1 MLWQILILT
10 KPSRKD
16 FLKQLLSLLE
26 PQIDVLGLRKFDQ
39 VDILI
44 HEDNWQEPPFMGV
57 GGKREVVKQK
67 ATGDY
72 INWFDD
78 DDLPAKDY
86 ISSVLPLLDGVD
98 YIGWESEVYID
109 KRKQR
114 RDFHTISVP
123 GWWDEPDAYH
133 RDISHLNPVRRDL
146 AMQKSFSGPVGE
158 DHRWADA
165 MRPLIKTEH
174 YLDKIMYYYF
184 SRQTKN
190 DAKDPFDPWRLEWLN
205 KLRP

>member
-98 YIGWESEVYID
+98 YIGWESEVYD
-109 KRKQR
+109 RTR
-114 RDFHTISVP
+114 GNRDVTFTRFL
-123 GWWDEPDAYH
+123 Y
-133 RDISHLNPVRRDL
+133 RDGGMSLTPI
-146 AMQKSFSGPVGE
+146 
-158 DHRWADA
+158 
-165 MRPLIKTEH
+165 TETF
-174 YLDKIMYYYF
+174 L
-184 SRQTKN
+184 T
-190 DAKDPFDPWRLEWLN
+190 
-205 KLRP
+205 